1 MYKGELSMEG
11 VADFIPDDQAAA
23 RPLNVL
29 FADDDELFREALTT
43 NLRDEGIAAQSF
55 ANGNALLDFVKRHG
69 TSGYDALLLD
79 LKMPGQDGLE
89 VLRTLRSRGVL
100 LPALFLTLYNEEVH
114 EQAALEGGAVD
125 FVDKTRS
132 VAILAT
138 RLRIIAEGAKLA
150 GSERSATEPFAIGD
164 LTLNVH
170 SARAF
175 WREQPLALTVTQF
188 RIVHLLASH
197 AGEDVSYREIYDT
210 VHGAGFA
217 AGEGEQGY
225 RVNVRSLIKRIR
237 RSFQTVDPNFD
248 AIRNYAAFGYR
259 WQGPR
264 LPG

>member
-1 MYKGELSMEG
+1 MEG
-11 VADFIPDDQAAA
+11 VSEFIPHDSTAGE

-29 FADDDELFREALTT
+29 FVDDDELFREALAT
-43 NLRDEGIAAQSF
+43 NLRDEGIEVQSF
-55 ANGNALLDFVKRHG
+55 AGGRELLDFVARHG
-69 TSGYDALLLD
+69 SNSYDVLLLD
-79 LKMPGQDGLE
+79 LKMPGQDGIEL
-89 VLRTLRSRGVL
+89 LRALRGLGVRM
-100 LPALFLTLYNEEVH
+100 PALFLTLYNEEVH

-132 VAILAT
+132 VTILAT
-138 RLRIIAEGAKLA
+138 GLRIIAEGAKLA
-150 GSERSATEPFAIGD
+150 GTERATTELFVVGD

-170 SARAF
+170 SARGF

-188 RIVHLLASH
+188 RIVHLLASQ
-197 AGEDVSYREIYDT
+197 AGQDVSYREIYDT

-217 AGEGEQGY
+217 AGDGEQGY

-237 RSFQTVDPNFD
+237 RSFQAVDPNFA

-264 LPG
+264 PPG